1 MTERVGDRRHRE
13 GAIGAGPVGQNARV
27 TERARRRPGRP
38 AGGQPVVDRAL
49 LLDAAERAIRREG
62 ESVSIDVIAREAGV
76 TKPIVYDR
84 IGGRAELANAL
95 AQRLADR
102 LNEATAK
109 AIAASSDGQAAL
121 CALLLASLR
130 SLGENREVF
139 RYVTN
144 GSAED
149 RLDVA
154 RRSAAPLAAQ
164 IAAARSAQGLDPSV
178 AGPWSYA
185 IVGMLNLVGLW
196 WISESDLPAERLAE
210 QLAELL
216 SPSMATPT
224 PSPRRARV
232 ARHPA

>member
-1 MTERVGDRRHRE
+1 M
-13 GAIGAGPVGQNARV
+13 
-27 TERARRRPGRP
+27 
-38 AGGQPVVDRAL
+38 
-49 LLDAAERAIRREG
+49 
-62 ESVSIDVIAREAGV
+62 SIDVIAREAGV
-76 TKPIVYDR
+76 TKPIVYAR

-102 LNEATAK
+102 LNEATGK
-109 AIAASSDGQAAL
+109 ALAVNADERTAL
-121 CALLLASLR
+121 CALLLASLE

-164 IAAARSAQGLDPSV
+164 IAAARSVQGLDPSV

-196 WISESDLPAERLAE
+196 WISESDLPAQRLAE

-216 SPSMATPT
+216 SPGTSTPANT
-224 PSPRRARV
+224 QAKPLRGTRA